1 MQMSI
6 HTLVGGGLRRI
17 SNKEYHVNESILN
30 GCGGIEFLDINVV
43 RQWPDKAAGLARELY
58 VLS

>member
-30 GCGGIEFLDINVV
+30 DCGGIEFLNINIM
-43 RQWPDKAAGLARELY
+43 RQWPD
-58 VLS
+58 